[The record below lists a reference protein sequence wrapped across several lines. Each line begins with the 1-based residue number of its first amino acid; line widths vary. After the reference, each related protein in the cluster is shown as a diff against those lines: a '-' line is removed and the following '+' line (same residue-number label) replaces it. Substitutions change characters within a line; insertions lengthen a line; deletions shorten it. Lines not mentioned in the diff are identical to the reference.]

1 VRKIK
6 KNNINVN
13 RETIIIIAIAAA
25 GAIGIAAVM
34 KILQKLGVFKSK
46 EQKEQE
52 KNTEDAIK
60 KMKKIILQTQRPTK
74 TPGEWAIIADQIWND
89 LKYSSVSDNKDDAAY
104 QVCRVKNDADFVL
117 LNDLFGERKEWYF
130 GIPTGKLTF
139 VPYVSSN
146 LSRKKL
152 DAINDNYKQ
161 KGIRFRF

>member
-1 VRKIK
+1 VRTIK

-60 KMKKIILQTQRPTK
+60 YFTS
-74 TPGEWAIIADQIWND
+74 TPPNQHARGMGNNSGSD
-89 LKYSSVSDNKDDAAY
+89 L
-104 QVCRVKNDADFVL
+104 
-117 LNDLFGERKEWYF
+117 E
-130 GIPTGKLTF
+130 
-139 VPYVSSN
+139 
-146 LSRKKL
+146 
-152 DAINDNYKQ
+152 
-161 KGIRFRF
+161 